1 MHERRQRSRPSPPSP
16 VSPPLCRESP
26 PLGSPL
32 PSCLPPSGVLPR
44 RVRGGTARTRGE
56 GETASGD
63 GWGVGR
69 DRQTDRERVS
79 RDEEEDAEEGKTRAH
94 LDVQLHEWVAAWQ
107 GAVVL
112 HLLDARR
119 PMVQLLGEE
128 AGVEFAPPRPELHLV
143 VDLRGF
149 CGFERG
155 PGQTGSLESVCEG
168 SGQVVDDAGN
178 GRVGRVGNR
187 YGGVDDAGN
196 DWCPLS
202 RNVRG
207 LLESVYEGSGQG
219 NGRVGRVDRYDCY
232 DDDGR

>member
-1 MHERRQRSRPSPPSP
+1 MPKIRKVARKVDIVP
-16 VSPPLCRESP
+16 VWLFIFEH
-26 PLGSPL
+26 GN
-32 PSCLPPSGVLPR
+32 
-44 RVRGGTARTRGE
+44 
-56 GETASGD
+56 
-63 GWGVGR
+63 
-69 DRQTDRERVS
+69 
-79 RDEEEDAEEGKTRAH
+79 
-94 LDVQLHEWVAAWQ
+94 DV
-107 GAVVL
+107 
-112 HLLDARR
+112 
-119 PMVQLLGEE
+119 
-128 AGVEFAPPRPELHLV
+128 
-143 VDLRGF
+143 
-149 CGFERG
+149 
-155 PGQTGSLESVCEG
+155 LESVCEG